1 MLIIAPQT
9 SAMLDCGTANNRF
22 LGAESGMNQI
32 VQSSVRPT
40 IVRSRPSL
48 SDRQDINSHSS
59 SWSQQP
65 VEHLLVATDLT
76 QRSDRAIE
84 RSIQL
89 ADLLEAQLTL
99 LHVVD
104 EGLPRRLIKNRHRE
118 AQALLQEHIRILL
131 LPNPSRDVSINVRTG
146 NICAEIAR
154 EAIELGSDAI
164 ILGTHGLHPIGH
176 GRCGHTA
183 ANVLHYSD
191 RPLLVVAQ
199 QPTGPYRRAVI
210 LVESLSD
217 PSTVVRI
224 ANRLAPRA
232 ETHIVQTNCATVPS
246 MGVNL
251 ASSSQSLRSKAPDSP
266 ARALERRSRR
276 EPTTVDHQNNL
287 GVLHVA
293 VDAYLADLLVV
304 EVCMDRGLPPEDAV
318 RNVLG
323 VPPCDLLFVRGRDN
337 SKCT

>member
-1 MLIIAPQT
+1 
-9 SAMLDCGTANNRF
+9 
-22 LGAESGMNQI
+22 MNQI
-32 VQSSVRPT
+32 VQSSLRPS
-40 IVRSRPSL
+40 VVESRPSS
-48 SDRQDINSHSS
+48 SDRQHINSHSS

-84 RSIQL
+84 RSIEL

-104 EGLPRRLIKNRHRE
+104 EGLPRRLIKNRRRE
-118 AQALLQEHIRILL
+118 ARALLQEHIRILL
-131 LPNPSRDVSINVRTG
+131 SPNPSRDVSINVRTG

-191 RPLLVVAQ
+191 RPLLVVKQ
-199 QPTGPYRRAVI
+199 QPTGPYRCAVI
-210 LVESLSD
+210 HVESLSD
-217 PSTVVRI
+217 PSTVVRV
-224 ANRLAPRA
+224 ASRLAPRA
-232 ETHIVQTNCATVPS
+232 EPHIIHTNCAAVPS

-251 ASSSQSLRSKAPDSP
+251 AASSQSLRSKAPDTP
-266 ARALERRSRR
+266 ACALEQRSWPV
-276 EPTTVDHQNNL
+276 PTTVDHQNNP

-293 VDAYLADLLVV
+293 VDAYQGDLLVV
-304 EVCMDRGLPPEDAV
+304 EVCVDRGLPPDDAV

-323 VPPCDLLFVRGRDN
+323 DLPCDLLFVRGRDN

>member
-1 MLIIAPQT
+1 M
-9 SAMLDCGTANNRF
+9 
-22 LGAESGMNQI
+22 
-32 VQSSVRPT
+32 
-40 IVRSRPSL
+40 
-48 SDRQDINSHSS
+48 
-59 SWSQQP
+59 
-65 VEHLLVATDLT
+65 
-76 QRSDRAIE
+76 
-84 RSIQL
+84 
-89 ADLLEAQLTL
+89 TL

-131 LPNPSRDVSINVRTG
+131 SPNPSRDVSINVRTG
-146 NICAEIAR
+146 DICAEIAR

-191 RPLLVVAQ
+191 RPLLVVKQ
-199 QPTGPYRRAVI
+199 QPTGPYRCAVI
-210 LVESLSD
+210 RIESLSD
-217 PSTVVRI
+217 PSTVVRV
-224 ANRLAPRA
+224 ASRLAPRA
-232 ETHIVQTNCATVPS
+232 EPYIIHTNC
-246 MGVNL
+246 VNL
-251 ASSSQSLRSKAPDSP
+251 ASSSQSLRSKTTDTP
-266 ARALERRSRR
+266 ACAIEQRSWR
-276 EPTTVDHQNNL
+276 EPTTVDHQNNP

-293 VDAYLADLLVV
+293 VDAYQADLLVL